1 MSRPPVAKRAC
12 LLCRQKKTKCDG
24 EPTGAIVFI
33 NGSNRVNSQVTRRCT
48 NCKNLGTECVFVLSN
63 RGGRRKKRS
72 LEEEDTYKKSESS
85 SYQRY
90 QFSGN
95 NKYDARGQVDHSNR
109 YGNPIY
115 FAPPIGHD
123 VNLGSHELNP
133 SVGPVAHQVPL
144 MYTHAIPTMIYST
157 PAPNIINIHSQSQ
170 PLYHPWTP
178 KNPWNGSPN
187 WNTSGSKVPPT
198 PPIIIRS
205 TKTTYQ
211 EYKIDDNQNTIS
223 PTTPTELLSH
233 VGSTYQN
240 FPHPQL
246 LFRNQIIQPL
256 GYQQSSLHNTD
267 LPVLELK
274 NTSPKFQQPILP
286 IHDRSRLLSESSLS
300 SDLTDKPDI
309 VEKYSRK
316 RTKFVENVLKPG
328 NSLEREIII
337 NPERNVLVTEVTNRL
352 GTIPINQ
359 GPRDRFTEIS
369 ATNQPF
375 HDDQLLHYSLP
386 PWETLTLILDTY
398 YINIQ
403 PNHQFL
409 PAKRLLMENITLEFD
424 SAILHSI
431 IANVVLLGDS
441 ITQQFKINND
451 VNYWID
457 LSCQNWETLNELGA
471 LACYSLLF
479 QVPFSRLDRERNR
492 EFTKQI
498 WKLISDSS
506 YLQVYNKAKNLG
518 YGNTTRQFYEREFII
533 LLLWNFYANQIVL
546 GSHAISKVFKDKLIL
561 PLDGIEYC
569 LLKFVP
575 DVKRVRKLQKVPCL
589 DTHSVL
595 IACQIFKSVQ
605 TKLAAKKFEEKD
617 RQLCKKTYRKYRD
630 YMRGRH
636 LTFDGELVIVNSLYL
651 KASLIFKT
659 GENLQLVYLARALI
673 PLRPLTQIQNH
684 NMPLEPLIRDASNEL
699 SSLGGFSTILDKQP
713 VSN

>member
-1 MSRPPVAKRAC
+1 M
-12 LLCRQKKTKCDG
+12 
-24 EPTGAIVFI
+24 
-33 NGSNRVNSQVTRRCT
+33 
-48 NCKNLGTECVFVLSN
+48 
-63 RGGRRKKRS
+63 
-72 LEEEDTYKKSESS
+72 
-85 SYQRY
+85 
-90 QFSGN
+90 
-95 NKYDARGQVDHSNR
+95 DHSNR

-133 SVGPVAHQVPL
+133 SVGTVPQQLPL
-144 MYTHAIPTMIYST
+144 MYTHAIPTMVYST
-157 PAPNIINIHSQSQ
+157 SAPNVINIHSQSQ

-178 KNPWNGSPN
+178 NNPWNGSPN

-211 EYKIDDNQNTIS
+211 EFKIDDIQNTNS
-223 PTTPTELLSH
+223 PTTLTEQQSH

-240 FPHPQL
+240 VPDHPL
-246 LFRNQIIQPL
+246 LFRNQIIQPP
-256 GYQQSSLHNTD
+256 GYQQSNLYNPV

-274 NTSPKFQQPILP
+274 NMSPKFQQPILP
-286 IHDRSRLLSESSLS
+286 ILDRSKFLSESSLS
-300 SDLTDKPDI
+300 SDLTDRLDI

-328 NSLEREIII
+328 NYPEREIII
-337 NPERNVLVTEVTNRL
+337 NSERNVPVTEVANRL
-352 GTIPINQ
+352 GTIPIKQ
-359 GPRDRFTEIS
+359 GPRGRFSEIS

-403 PNHQFL
+403 PKHQFL
-409 PAKRLLMENITLEFD
+409 PAKRLLMENINLEFD

-451 VNYWID
+451 VDYWIE
-457 LSCQNWETLNELGA
+457 LSYQNWETLNELGA

-479 QVPFSRLDRERNR
+479 QVPLSRLDRERNR

-498 WKLISDSS
+498 WKPISDSS
-506 YLQVYNKAKNLG
+506 YLKVYNKVKNRS
-518 YGNTTRQFYEREFII
+518 YGNTIRQFYEREFII
-533 LLLWNFYANQIVL
+533 LLLWNFYANQRVL

-561 PLDGIEYC
+561 HLDGVEYC

-575 DVKRVRKLQKVPCL
+575 DVKRVQKLQKVPCL

-605 TKLAAKKFEEKD
+605 TKLAAKKFQEKV

-636 LTFDGELVIVNSLYL
+636 LTFEGELIIVNSLYL
-651 KASLIFKT
+651 KANLIFKT

-673 PLRPLTQIQNH
+673 PLKPLTQIQNQ
-684 NMPLEPLIRDASNEL
+684 NLPLEPLIRDASNEL
-699 SSLGGFSTILDKQP
+699 GSLGEFSTILDKQP
-713 VSN
+713 VSNWRFLVECMDVSFETFKLFELTDPDHPHYPIVIGPTSIDDSTEWWKNDSLETTKENAWIKYPDLA

>member
-12 LLCRQKKTKCDG
+12 LLCRQKKIKCDG

-33 NGSNRVNSQVTRRCT
+33 NGSNRVDTQVTRRCT
-48 NCKNLGTECVFVLSN
+48 NCKSLETECVFVLSN

-72 LEEEDTYKKSESS
+72 LEEGDSYKKSEPS

-90 QFSGN
+90 HFSGIN
-95 NKYDARGQVDHSNR
+95 EYEARGQVDNSNR
-109 YGNPIY
+109 CGNPIY

-123 VNLGSHELNP
+123 VSGSHELNP
-133 SVGPVAHQVPL
+133 SVGPVAQQVPP
-144 MYTHAIPTMIYST
+144 MYTRAMPTMIYST
-157 PAPNIINIHSQSQ
+157 PAPNIINIQSQYQ

-178 KNPWNGSPN
+178 NNPWNGSPN

-198 PPIIIRS
+198 PPIIIHS
-205 TKTTYQ
+205 TKTAYQ
-211 EYKIDDNQNTIS
+211 EYRIDDNQNTIS
-223 PTTPTELLSH
+223 PTTATELLSH
-233 VGSTYQN
+233 VGRIYQN
-240 FPHPQL
+240 FPGQQP
-246 LFRNQIIQPL
+246 LFCNQTIQPP
-256 GYQQSSLHNTD
+256 GHQQSNLHNPV

-274 NTSPKFQQPILP
+274 DMSPKSQQPILP
-286 IHDRSRLLSESSLS
+286 IMDRSKLLSESSLC
-300 SDLTDKPDI
+300 SDLTNKPRI

-316 RTKFVENVLKPG
+316 RTKFVENGLKPG
-328 NSLEREIII
+328 NSLERDIII
-337 NPERNVLVTEVTNRL
+337 NSERNVLVTEVTNRL
-352 GTIPINQ
+352 GTIPTKQ

-369 ATNQPF
+369 ATNEPF
-375 HDDQLLHYSLP
+375 HDDQLLYHSLP

-409 PAKRLLMENITLEFD
+409 PAKSLLMENISLEFD
-424 SAILHSI
+424 SAILYSI

-451 VNYWID
+451 VNYWIE
-457 LSCQNWETLNELGA
+457 LTCQNWETLNELGV

-479 QVPFSRLDRERNR
+479 QAPLTRLHRERNR
-492 EFTKQI
+492 EITKLT

-506 YLQVYNKAKNLG
+506 YLQAYNKAENWS
-518 YGNTTRQFYEREFII
+518 YGNTTRQFYEREFSI

-546 GSHAISKVFKDKLIL
+546 GSHAISKAFKDKLIL
-561 PLDGIEYC
+561 PLDGVEYC

-575 DVKRVRKLQKVPCL
+575 DVKRVRKLQKVPCS

-595 IACQIFKSVQ
+595 IACQIFKSVK

-617 RQLCKKTYRKYRD
+617 RQLFKKTYRKYRD

-651 KASLIFKT
+651 KANLILKREKTYSLYI
-659 GENLQLVYLARALI
+659 
-673 PLRPLTQIQNH
+673 
-684 NMPLEPLIRDASNEL
+684 
-699 SSLGGFSTILDKQP
+699 
-713 VSN
+713 